1 MHAETHLLPA
11 RLHSLAALA
20 ALLERL
26 ESQPLKASP
35 AQYRSLTQQITAL
48 LGQAET
54 DAHLHQL
61 LAAAPATAALYE
73 NLHYQHAGLC
83 RASLTVALEAE
94 LAATAAIAR
103 ARA

>member
-1 MHAETHLLPA
+1 MQAEPHVLPA

-26 ESQPLKASP
+26 ENQPLKAS
-35 AQYRSLTQQITAL
+35 AGQYRGLVQQITSL
-48 LGQAET
+48 LAEAET
-54 DAHLHQL
+54 DTHLHAL
-61 LAAAPATAALYE
+61 LTAAPATAALYE

-83 RASLTVALEAE
+83 RAALPIALQAE